1 MTRLVLLALLA
12 ATPAFAQQVQKDVGM
27 TGTMYNG
34 NNVVRSSIGQP
45 PNPQAPKAVGQTPG
59 ANLNKDE
66 SGTGAGG
73 GEH

>member
-1 MTRLVLLALLA
+1 MTRLVVLALLA
-12 ATPAFAQQVQKDVGM
+12 ATPAFAQQVQRYVGM

-34 NNVVRSSIGQP
+34 NNTVRSDIGRP
-45 PNPQAPKAVGQTPG
+45 PDPRAPKAAGQTPG
-59 ANLNKDE
+59 ANVTKDE